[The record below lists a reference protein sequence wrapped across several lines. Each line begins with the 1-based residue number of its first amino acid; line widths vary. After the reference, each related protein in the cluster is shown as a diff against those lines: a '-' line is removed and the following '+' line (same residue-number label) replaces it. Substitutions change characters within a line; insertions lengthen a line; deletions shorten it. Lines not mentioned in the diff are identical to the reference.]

1 MPCVCQIKMENAEE
15 NKYWEAPKKENQPP
29 SLPTTEKH
37 HLFLE
42 VSPPT
47 LRKEIFPPLGWK
59 LSG

>member
-1 MPCVCQIKMENAEE
+1 MENAEE

-42 VSPPT
+42 V
-47 LRKEIFPPLGWK
+47 FPPHAAQGNFPTSCMEALRVK
-59 LSG
+59 EL